1 MKTGFERIE
10 PFTLR
15 RVVARVDS
23 FINFLEISVEVNYKS
38 TDMSFIV
45 FLRMCSILNFFVSFY

>member
-1 MKTGFERIE
+1 MFERIE

-15 RVVARVDS
+15 RVVAREDS
-23 FINFLEISVEVNYKS
+23 FINVLEISVEVNYKS

>member
-1 MKTGFERIE
+1 MFERIE

-15 RVVARVDS
+15 RVVAREDS
-23 FINFLEISVEVNYKS
+23 FIHVLEISVEVNYKS

-45 FLRMCSILNFFVSFY
+45 LLRTCSILDFFVSFY